1 MHYGARPNECCSRSW
16 FFWFLA
22 CTSLQA
28 WYMTG
33 AALVFLSVNATVYV
47 FLGPRLATVSLIVSS
62 IAFSFDSI
70 IGLFTTVLPPISL
83 ALGLLL
89 AWHLLHEVGMC
100 VRVRVRACV
109 CVCVCSHPLPSLL
122 SLPAP
127 CPPSL
132 TLSHSCERYTIV
144 STPQRLVARAR
155 RRALDHVDSAPIGSL
170 TAAFRSFEWRVPHV
184 SFDVY
189 CLVNQTLFPLV
200 LTLLTVVVLFFTL
213 PLFN

>member
-1 MHYGARPNECCSRSW
+1 MYSLVHALQQSLSLCRALRFRLTAS
-16 FFWFLA
+16 LA
-22 CTSLQA
+22 SLQRCCPLFPLHSGSCLPGIFS
-28 WYMTG
+28 M
-33 AALVFLSVNATVYV
+33 
-47 FLGPRLATVSLIVSS
+47 RL
-62 IAFSFDSI
+62 
-70 IGLFTTVLPPISL
+70 
-83 ALGLLL
+83 
-89 AWHLLHEVGMC
+89 E
-100 VRVRVRACV
+100 CV
-109 CVCVCSHPLPSLL
+109 CVCVCVRVCVCVSVPTLFHLCCL
-122 SLPAP
+122 SLPP
-127 CPPSL
+127 GPPSL